1 MSRIPHVLAVLA
13 VLAVP
18 FIGWFVEGWSGGTT
32 LAVYWF
38 ETVAGCL
45 LVSLRVLLHQRWKPL
60 YGHFGYHASVSY
72 RSSDRTRRRRQFA
85 SFVGGFTVTTMA
97 FCAVHAVFLG
107 TAILLLQQNGKGAL
121 ARIDWDSVATGC
133 LIVFAF
139 LVVDFAVDLLSLR
152 TWSFWRI
159 EQLANRG
166 LSRVIVVHLVIVLG
180 FIGVALTDAPDA
192 LFGVFVVL
200 KTMASLSFVL
210 PHYEPATAPAW
221 LSGLM
226 NRVPNTH
233 PGERFEDFWAED
245 HADEVARRERNERP
259 WSR

>member
-1 MSRIPHVLAVLA
+1 MSRILHVITVAA
-13 VLAVP
+13 ILAVP
-18 FIGWFVEGWSGGTT
+18 FIGWFIDGWSGGTT

-38 ETVAGCL
+38 ETIMGCL
-45 LVSLRVLLHQRWKPL
+45 LTSARILIHQRWTPL
-60 YGHFGYHASVSY
+60 YGHFSY
-72 RSSDRTRRRRQFA
+72 KSPNSTRSGTRLA

-107 TAILLLQQNGKGAL
+107 AALLLLDQNSKGDL
-121 ARIDWDSVATGC
+121 ARVDWRTVGIGC

-139 LVVDFAVDLLSLR
+139 LIVDFAVDLLSLR
-152 TWSFWRI
+152 RWSFWRI

-180 FIGVALTDAPDA
+180 FIGIALTDAPDA

-210 PHYEPATAPAW
+210 PQYEPATPPRW
-221 LSGLM
+221 LSRLM
-226 NRVPNTH
+226 NTVPNVH

-245 HADEVARRERNERP
+245 RADEIARRERNERP
-259 WSR
+259 WTTA